1 MHMRVVGI
9 RSLKSRLSHYVRL
22 VASGETVL
30 VSDHDRVVAEFR
42 PPAETRSPIV
52 ADAVLAEAVR
62 QGWLT
67 PPAVT
72 TGGAPPVAEP
82 VAPLRDLLD
91 ELESDRSDR

>member
-1 MHMRVVGI
+1 MRVVGI
-9 RSLKSRLSHYVRL
+9 SSLCSRLSHYLRL
-22 VASGETVL
+22 AASGETVL
-30 VSDHDRVVAEFR
+30 VSDHDWVVAELR
-42 PPAETRSPIV
+42 PPAETHSPIV

-67 PPAVT
+67 PPAVA

>member
-1 MHMRVVGI
+1 MRVVGI

-22 VASGETVL
+22 AASGETVL
-30 VSDHDRVVAEFR
+30 VSDQDRVVAELR
-42 PPAETRSPIV
+42 PPGETRSSILS
-52 ADAVLAEAVR
+52 DAVLAEAVR

-91 ELESDRSDR
+91 DLESDRSER